1 MTANVLIGSLA
12 YAVTAAALLVRDIL
26 WLRVLGL
33 AANLGF
39 VVFNITAQGGP
50 TFVFLGWSLLFLVIN
65 LFQIGNLILERRSI
79 RLPEADEDLH
89 TSVFPSLPV
98 GEFRILLKA
107 SSRRDLSEGTVLAE
121 QGGESEQVLLIE
133 RGAIKLERDGELLDQ
148 LIQGHMLGEI
158 AFVARRPFSSR
169 ATVVTPTRVL
179 SWDRKTLERLF
190 LRRPALAIGFHAAFI
205 GQLRLVTSAAAAAA
219 PAAQRGS
226 GGPAPSDL

>member
-1 MTANVLIGSLA
+1 MTANLVIGSLA

-33 AANLGF
+33 VANVGF
-39 VVFNITAQGGP
+39 VAFNITAPGGP
-50 TFVFLGWSLLFLVIN
+50 TFVFLGWSLLFLAIN
-65 LFQIGNLILERRSI
+65 LFQTGSLILERRSI

-89 TSVFPSLPV
+89 TSVFPNLPV

-121 QGGESEQVLLIE
+121 QGGESDQVLLIE
-133 RGAIKLERDGELLDQ
+133 RGVIKLERDGELLDR

-169 ATVVTPTRVL
+169 ATVAEPTRVL
-179 SWDRKTLERLF
+179 SWDRKSLESLF
-190 LRRPALAIGFHAAFI
+190 LRRPSIAVGVHAAFI
-205 GQLRLVTSAAAAAA
+205 GQLRGGTAIGPAAA
-219 PAAQRGS
+219 QNGS
-226 GGPAPSDL
+226 GGASTS